1 MAVPMATADTE
12 TPEAMA
18 DLAAMEV
25 PVDPAVTE
33 ELPVQARMMNIPCI

>member
-25 PVDPAVTE
+25 PVYSAFME
-33 ELPVQARMMNIPCI
+33 ELLVQVRMMNIPCI